1 MKDLTEGGEG
11 GEGGE
16 TPRGRQGASSL
27 RGHGGE
33 TSPKHADANL
43 SRVQTSRSSPT
54 LGAPAIQPRSAVA
67 TAFDP
72 EAVLSQAGPGL
83 ALVETWTRAVD
94 RWVSALFAQAVGS
107 DPATSAVA
115 PAPSGVALVAIGG
128 YGRNQLCPGSDLDLL
143 LLHSKAIDPEPI
155 AEALWYPIWDAGVKL
170 GHSVRTPREALSLA
184 GDDLDTATALLD
196 VRLLAGDALLADG
209 LAREA
214 SAQWEKRG
222 KRWLVKLADSVEER
236 HTRADEVA
244 FLLEPDLKL
253 GRGGLRDVHAVR
265 WAERARQV
273 LLDQDHAA
281 IDAAELDLLAVR
293 AELHRTTGRAG
304 DVLTLDRQDEVA
316 EALAVEDGA
325 DGLMARVAERGRTIA
340 WRSDE
345 TWRRVRAR
353 LAGPGWSMGGR
364 PRRLEPGLELRDREV
379 HLTSDA
385 DPVADPPIALR
396 AAAAAARLDT
406 RIDRSSLERLAE
418 ETAAFGD
425 PWPEGGREALVALL
439 SVGPPAI
446 DQIEALDQLGIW
458 MRVLPEWGPV
468 RNRPQRNAYH
478 RFTVDRHLLE
488 ASAGTVELLD
498 TVDRPDLLVL
508 GALLHDIGK
517 GRPGDHTEVGMDLV
531 RAIAPRMG
539 YDAED
544 TEVLVAMVRHHL
556 LLPDVATRR
565 DLDDPA
571 TAESVAERVGSE
583 QTLRLLHGL
592 TVADSQAT
600 GPAAWGGWKAG
611 LVTTLVER
619 TAVALGAEPGPDA
632 APPFPSAEH
641 RALLAAAEP
650 VFQAEG
656 VVLTLVTPDRPG
668 LLRRVAGVM
677 ALHGLGVLAVEAV
690 TSDEGWALERVTV
703 EPAGDDPVAW
713 PRIVADLEAGLAGR
727 LAIRARLA
735 ERMRTYRPR
744 NRLRSA
750 RVDPPEVRV
759 DNSASA
765 EATVLEVHA
774 TDAMGLLERICRAMA
789 EMELDVRSAKV
800 QTLGDRVVDAFYV
813 RSSNGAKI
821 TDEDHLAEVRRAV
834 LHALDAG

>member
-1 MKDLTEGGEG
+1 M
-11 GEGGE
+11 
-16 TPRGRQGASSL
+16 
-27 RGHGGE
+27 
-33 TSPKHADANL
+33 TSP
-43 SRVQTSRSSPT
+43 
-54 LGAPAIQPRSAVA
+54 APA

-72 EAVLSQAGPGL
+72 ASVLADVGPGL
-83 ALVETWTRAVD
+83 ALVEVWTRAVD
-94 RWVSALFAQAVGS
+94 RWVAALFARAVGA
-107 DPATSAVA
+107 DPSTSAVA

-196 VRLLAGDALLADG
+196 VRLLAGDALLAEG

-214 SAQWEKRG
+214 AGQWEKRG
-222 KRWLVKLADSVEER
+222 KRWLTRLADSVDAR
-236 HTRADEVA
+236 HARADEVA

-273 LLDQDHAA
+273 LLDEDHAA
-281 IDAAELDLLAVR
+281 LDAAELDLLAVR
-293 AELHRTTGRAG
+293 AELHRITGRSG
-304 DVLTLDRQDEVA
+304 DVLTLDQQDAVA
-316 EALAVEDGA
+316 EALDVDGGA
-325 DGLMARVAERGRTIA
+325 DGLMARVAAAGRTIA

-345 TWRRVRAR
+345 TWHRVRAR

-364 PRRLEPGLELRDREV
+364 PRGLEDGLELRDREV
-379 HLTSDA
+379 HLTAAA
-385 DPVADPPIALR
+385 DPAADPPIALR
-396 AAAAAARLDT
+396 AAAAAARLGT
-406 RIDRSSLERLAE
+406 RIDRGSLERLAQQ
-418 ETAAFGD
+418 TVPFGD
-425 PWPEGGREALVALL
+425 PWPAGGREALVDLL

-446 DQIEALDQLGIW
+446 AQIEALDQVGIW

-488 ASAGTVELLD
+488 AAAGAADLLD

-517 GRPGDHTEVGMDLV
+517 GRPGDHTDVGMDLV
-531 RAIAPRMG
+531 RDLGPRMG
-539 YDAED
+539 LDADD
-544 TEVLVAMVRHHL
+544 TETLVDMVRHHL

-571 TAESVAERVGSE
+571 TGQGVADKVGTVR
-583 QTLRLLHGL
+583 TLRLLHGL

-600 GPAAWGGWKAG
+600 GPAAWGTWKAG
-611 LVTTLVER
+611 LVETLVER
-619 TAVALGAEPGPDA
+619 TAVALGAEAGGDA

-650 VFQAEG
+650 SIVGEG
-656 VVLTLVTPDRPG
+656 DVLTVVAPDRPG

-677 ALHGLGVLAVEAV
+677 ALHGLGVLSVEAV
-690 TSDEGWALERVTV
+690 SSDDGWALERVTV
-703 EPAGDDPVAW
+703 DPPGPELVPWARVA
-713 PRIVADLEAGLAGR
+713 ADLEAALAGR
-727 LAIRARLA
+727 LAIRAHLA
-735 ERMRTYRPR
+735 ERARTHRPR

-750 RVDPPEVRV
+750 RADPPEVRV
-759 DNSASA
+759 DNSASRD
-765 EATVLEVHA
+765 ATVLEVHA
-774 TDAMGLLERICRAMA
+774 VDGTGLLERICRAMA
-789 EMELDVRSAKV
+789 EMDLDVRSAKV

-813 RSSNGAKI
+813 RTAEGTKV
-821 TDEDHLAEVRRAV
+821 TDEDHLAEVRLAV

>member
-1 MKDLTEGGEG
+1 MADG
-11 GEGGE
+11 
-16 TPRGRQGASSL
+16 PPSPSP

-33 TSPKHADANL
+33 TATKHADANL
-43 SRVQTSRSSPT
+43 SDVRSPSPT
-54 LGAPAIQPRSAVA
+54 PSLAPPGRADA
-67 TAFDP
+67 TTFDA
-72 EAVLSQAGPGL
+72 EAVLAGAGPGL
-83 ALVETWTRAVD
+83 ALVDAWTRAVD
-94 RWVSALFAQAVGS
+94 RWVAALFARAVGS

-128 YGRNQLCPGSDLDLL
+128 YGRNQVCPGSDLDLL
-143 LLHSKAIDPEPI
+143 LLHSRAIEVKPI

-170 GHSVRTPREALSLA
+170 GHSVRTPKEALSLA
-184 GDDLDTATALLD
+184 SDDLDTATSLLD
-196 VRLLAGDALLADG
+196 VRLLAGDAVLAEG

-214 SAQWEKRG
+214 AAQWEKRG
-222 KRWLVKLADSVEER
+222 KRWLAKLADSVDER
-236 HTRADEVA
+236 HSRADEVA
-244 FLLEPDLKL
+244 FLLEPDLKM

-273 LLDQDHAA
+273 LLDDDHAP

-293 AELHRTTGRAG
+293 AELHRATGRAG
-304 DVLTLDRQDEVA
+304 DVLTLDQQDAVA
-316 EALAVEDGA
+316 EALAVEGGA
-325 DGLMARVAERGRTIA
+325 DGLMALVADRGRTIA

-345 TWRRVRAR
+345 TWHRVRAM

-364 PRRLEPGLELRDREV
+364 PRAIEPGLELRDREV
-379 HLTSDA
+379 HLTADA
-385 DPVADPPIALR
+385 DPEADPPIALR
-396 AAAAAARLDT
+396 AAAAAARLGT
-406 RIDRSSLERLAE
+406 RIDRGSLERLAR
-418 ETAAFGD
+418 ETAPFGD

-439 SVGPPAI
+439 STGPPAI
-446 DQIEALDQLGIW
+446 GQIESLDQLGVW
-458 MRVLPEWGPV
+458 LRVLPEWGPV

-488 ASAGTVELLD
+488 ASAGTHELLD

-517 GRPGDHTEVGMDLV
+517 GRPGDHTDVGMDLV

-539 YDAED
+539 LNEVD
-544 TEVLVAMVRHHL
+544 TETLVDMVRHHL

-571 TAESVAERVGSE
+571 TASRVAEQVGSLR
-583 QTLRLLHGL
+583 TLRLLHGL
-592 TVADSQAT
+592 TVADSRAT
-600 GPAAWGGWKAG
+600 GPAAWGSWKAG
-611 LVTTLVER
+611 LVATLVER

-641 RALLAAAEP
+641 RDLLARREQ
-650 VFQAEG
+650 VIRGEDE
-656 VVLTLVTPDRPG
+656 VVTVVAPDRPG

-677 ALHGLGVLAVEAV
+677 ALHGLDVLSVEAV
-690 TSDEGWALERVTV
+690 SSDDGWALERVTV
-703 EPAGDDPVAW
+703 APPGDEPIAW
-713 PRIVADLEAGLAGR
+713 PKVVADLEAGLAGR

-735 ERMRTYRPR
+735 DRVRSHRPR

-759 DNSASA
+759 DNSASR

-774 TDAMGLLERICRAMA
+774 PDAMGLLERICRAMA
-789 EMELDVRSAKV
+789 EMDLDVRSAKV

-813 RSSNGAKI
+813 RDAEGAKL
-821 TDEDHLAEVRRAV
+821 TDDAHLAEVRRAI
-834 LHALDAG
+834 LHTLDAG